1 MKDQD
6 ILLENR
12 RLIYDFILRNP
23 GSHQRKIERDLN
35 INAGT
40 LRYHLRYME
49 KERIITT
56 RKEKNLKVYFVAGKL
71 GASKKTILSLLQQKR
86 FRDIIL
92 SIINTPGSTHKEM
105 ADKLSLKP
113 STLSKYIRV
122 LEERGVVRHERRGRE
137 RHLYIDN
144 EREIM
149 NLLLAYK
156 PSFWDSAID
165 NMLHAYFER

>member
-12 RLIYDFILRNP
+12 RLIYDFILQNP
-23 GSHQRKIERDLN
+23 GSHQRKIERDLD
-35 INAGT
+35 INVGT

-49 KERIITT
+49 KERIITS
-56 RKEKNLKVYFVAGKL
+56 RKERNLKVYFVAGKQ

-92 SIINTPGSTHKEM
+92 SIIDTPGLTHREI

-113 STLSKYIRV
+113 STLSKYIKV
-122 LEERGVVRHERRGRE
+122 LEERGVVHHEKVERE
-137 RHLYIDN
+137 RHYYVEN

-149 NLLLAYK
+149 SLLLAYK
-156 PSFWDSAID
+156 PSFWDSFID
-165 NMLHAYFER
+165 TMLHAYFER